1 MFEKEGQQP
10 SAEEREG
17 FRDGPSSPL
26 KAQLELMEKAD
37 RELRMQQTTLT
48 GLIADEQSRWTTF
61 NALLDDLAKTIEVK
75 TAR

>member
-17 FRDGPSSPL
+17 FEMAFKPVRV
-26 KAQLELMEKAD
+26 QLELMEKAD